1 MSVTQKKYT
10 WNERHGRPDGTK
22 LFLHCATRR
31 RLERDT
37 ACLFINQCSDRR
49 FATGGR
55 LSRHSGLRGQAASKP
70 DGFAFGA
77 LRAGARSDKRVTMV
91 WRRLLPCVT
100 IMANGVGALRDRC
113 TCHGTTDV
121 VGRHARADGTKP
133 CSPYGAAVWA
143 HNGAMVA
150 ASRTGRA
157 RENRLFGYK
166 FRLSRGFIAVFAKI
180 LPVPATERREKA
192 INLHACLDL

>member
-1 MSVTQKKYT
+1 MSVIQKKYS
-10 WNERHGRPDGTK
+10 WNERHGRPDGTR

-37 ACLFINQCSDRR
+37 ACLFINQCDDRR

-100 IMANGVGALRDRC
+100 ARQTLLGNMC
-113 TCHGTTDV
+113 
-121 VGRHARADGTKP
+121 ARAGRRYGRTTVPWSPCGTA
-133 CSPYGAAVWA
+133 G
-143 HNGAMVA
+143 
-150 ASRTGRA
+150 GRV

-166 FRLSRGFIAVFAKI
+166 FRRSRGFIAVFTKI
-180 LPVPATERREKA
+180 LPAPATERREKA